1 MHSKKTFF
9 IIHFLYNRMNIHS
22 IKGKRK
28 SPIFAPVF
36 TNKSLREYLSDLTIR
51 VVKEKDVKTR
61 GVDAPS
67 LMHKVCP
74 ETDDAY
80 LSSAFSCEISKL
92 GHILRSGPYPKQ
104 VIAVW
109 QSPLTHP

>member
-9 IIHFLYNRMNIHS
+9 IIHFLYTPY
-22 IKGKRK
+22 KGKRK

-36 TNKSLREYLSDLTIR
+36 TNKSSREYLSDLTIR

-61 GVDAPS
+61 GIDAPT
-67 LMHKVCP
+67 LMHKVCFR
-74 ETDDAY
+74 TDNAY
-80 LSSAFSCEISKL
+80 LTSAFSCEISKL
-92 GHILRSGPYPKQ
+92 RHILRSGRYLKQ
-104 VIAVW
+104 VIAIW

>member
-9 IIHFLYNRMNIHS
+9 IIHFLYTPY
-22 IKGKRK
+22 KGKRK

-36 TNKSLREYLSDLTIR
+36 NKSSREYLSDLTIR

-61 GVDAPS
+61 GIDAPT
-67 LMHKVCP
+67 LMHKVCFR
-74 ETDDAY
+74 TDNAY
-80 LSSAFSCEISKL
+80 LTSAFSCEISKL

-104 VIAVW
+104 VIAIW